1 LSKTSPL
8 IPLASNELFDG
19 GPTSKVTRQ
28 RIQVAPA
35 VKHQETSLACS
46 PRHATWPQRG
56 APRVAKHPTLTV
68 QQETKSR
75 DQPNAQLFCP
85 QEKATMKP

>member
-1 LSKTSPL
+1 MSKSSPL
-8 IPLASNELFDG
+8 IPLASNELFNG

-35 VKHQETSLACS
+35 FKHQETSLASS

-56 APRVAKHPTLTV
+56 AARVAKHPTLTV
-68 QQETKSR
+68 PPETKSR
-75 DQPNAQLFCP
+75 DQPNVQLFCR
-85 QEKATMKP
+85 QSR